1 MNDHVAYR
9 YEILRLLGEGSFGRV
24 VEVLDHKSKKNIAL
38 KIIRNKQR
46 YHQQA
51 LVELKILKYL
61 TKMVFSLIFHFLNEN
76 KSFLTQKKKDEDNES
91 HIIHVLDS
99 FTFRNHVCL
108 TFDLMGVNL
117 YEYLK
122 ANNYQGFDTDL
133 LRKWGIQILKALRF
147 LSKRKV
153 IHCDL
158 KPENILLELD
168 SEENIKVIDL
178 GSSCFEHQKSIF
190 LFFFCFFF

>member
-76 KSFLTQKKKDEDNES
+76 KSFLT
-91 HIIHVLDS
+91 
-99 FTFRNHVCL
+99 
-108 TFDLMGVNL
+108 
-117 YEYLK
+117 
-122 ANNYQGFDTDL
+122 
-133 LRKWGIQILKALRF
+133 
-147 LSKRKV
+147 
-153 IHCDL
+153 
-158 KPENILLELD
+158 
-168 SEENIKVIDL
+168 
-178 GSSCFEHQKSIF
+178 
-190 LFFFCFFF
+190 